1 MYPFDGR
8 IYNSFAALCQKEND
22 YMSTLYYLMRSLAC
36 DIPHEASREF
46 MIDYFEEI
54 RIKSI
59 EIKN

>member
-1 MYPFDGR
+1 
-8 IYNSFAALCQKEND
+8 
-22 YMSTLYYLMRSLAC
+22 LMRSLAC

>member
-1 MYPFDGR
+1 
-8 IYNSFAALCQKEND
+8 
-22 YMSTLYYLMRSLAC
+22 MSTLYFLMRSLAC